1 MGAMDFTLTETHNA
15 SYLGKVTAE
24 QLAYIDGFPVWVIV
38 AWGVAVWGGVLGSAL
53 LLFRCRSAVPVFLIS
68 IIAVVVTFTHNY
80 LLTDGMKIMGGPGA
94 LVFSAVIFVIA
105 LLLWLYACA
114 MRRRGVLR

>member
-1 MGAMDFTLTETHNA
+1 MDFTLTETHNA